1 MRDRGGAR
9 RRRVDDGEFGIDAV
23 SIGPCWVQTGVAT
36 VEESFQLTQHELFEI
51 LITPDTYPHWL
62 VGAKR
67 IRRVAAS
74 WPSVGGYFEHVVG
87 LGALT
92 ISDRT
97 SVTNIEP
104 PLLLELMVRA
114 RPLLRAS
121 VRFDLEAH
129 PEGCVLRMTETPIGA
144 YKLAS
149 TVLQPLIRA
158 RNAGSMHRLTKLV
171 AAHRAMP
178 SELAPPM

>member
-1 MRDRGGAR
+1 M
-9 RRRVDDGEFGIDAV
+9 
-23 SIGPCWVQTGVAT
+23 AT
-36 VEESFQLTQHELFEI
+36 VEQSFQLAPHELFEI
-51 LITPDTYPHWL
+51 LTTPDTYPHWL

-97 SVTNIEP
+97 SVTAFEP
-104 PLLLELMVRA
+104 PTLLELLVRA

-121 VRFDLEAH
+121 VRFELEAH
-129 PEGCVLRMTETPIGA
+129 PNGCVLRMTETPAGA

-149 TVLQPLIRA
+149 TALQPLIRA
-158 RNAGSMHRLTKLV
+158 RNASSMHRLSKLV
-171 AAHRAMP
+171 QAHRN
-178 SELAPPM
+178 SI